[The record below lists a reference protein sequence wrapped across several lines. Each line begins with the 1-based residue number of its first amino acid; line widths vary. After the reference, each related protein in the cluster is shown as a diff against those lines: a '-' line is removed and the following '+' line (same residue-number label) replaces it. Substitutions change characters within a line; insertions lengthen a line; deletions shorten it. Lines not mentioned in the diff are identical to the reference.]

1 MLPIMAMAQSG
12 TVYPIDLSV
21 MMTPPYGPCL
31 KEYVGS
37 DRINIQALLK
47 DFTKNSDQ
55 FVVELKV
62 TDNRN
67 RVVLLTHFG
76 DYDFPAGKTFTYPM
90 GPNSTSAQKS
100 NVLHDLFNNA
110 KIKPKDECFEEG
122 AYTFVFQAF
131 DSHSYGSRKVALSM
145 PFTYPVFLQGNTVQ
159 PLQIYPYEHEV
170 ICNHAFE
177 YTAKNGIK
185 KIATQLGGIAY
196 QWQSA
201 NPTGMRVGYHV
212 QVVDLGEIA
221 GRTKENIESA
231 AQSSFGITDK
241 YILDRRTYTPFCN
254 HDFTAANYVEDHAYA
269 WRVMAVTGDALDKEA
284 SFTDKNAPV
293 RVFYFCGAPGIEK
306 DDYVVVKD
314 ERKFDKDL
322 AKVKMDT
329 IKSADLNALAMWRDS
344 SVKDAYC
351 GVNVEIRKKGQ
362 DKWTPYFV
370 EKTAD
375 FVAGKEPTDN
385 NFNFENLSYNTHYE
399 VRAQYVK
406 CDNCSDRTENCVYA
420 PYSDIMEF
428 VIDQPIDSAVCG
440 DNLPKL
446 ADCGEG
452 SEIPKVVAGD
462 IIIANGTEVVVDS
475 VSYPNA
481 SDSSIISG
489 TAHLCMPMIKNIQL
503 KMEFEEI
510 QINCAKELVM
520 GRIKSV
526 WDETTC
532 AMIDLDEAGGQNST
546 GGKDNPSSDAT
557 VEPYDPATASS
568 KPSGTLMVDGDKN
581 VMFRTD
587 KDGEVVT
594 IGKFVSF
601 TSSEYQ
607 STNYLADNTHY
618 VEFYNE
624 DKVNNAF
631 DNDQQGYYRNIT
643 NEYEYFDTPHT
654 NVVLPWLANN
664 PGKQKIIKA
673 REVKKKST
681 SASFESVLFVIPC
694 ESGYI
699 QLETTQDENG
709 NYELNI
715 PGLADVASSTPIYA
729 IARTSDETPYFDA
742 GKMMQANYAE
752 RTHKLIIV
760 SLIGDLDASYKTEAE
775 KALNSIYG
783 RVGVSWT
790 VELSKFDNDSIKN
803 EILKDG
809 LSIAADDES
818 CWKKETK
825 EMRAIRKLYS
835 ESNEIEDNTAYL
847 FVVNRAQED
856 NFKDTEGDMPRGQAV
871 GYIFKDKVN
880 DAPKFGRLVAHEIG
894 HGVYKLQHTFDYDG
908 LADKKEQTDNIMDY
922 NNGDF
927 LAHYQWRV
935 MQDSVMFV
943 WGLLQDDED
952 GMQKDVE
959 KELNKKFRQVIE
971 IIFNEEKSFG
981 KNIVFYNCRRIDE
994 YQNSEKD
1001 EKNKDIQPVDKAL
1014 VDGIVLHLSS
1024 KQDVTINI
1032 KYVPGVIKYDDAII
1046 ESLNFDN
1053 VIKNATPI
1061 KESFEIEGLFSET
1074 CDYRMRFFILY
1085 LGNDGE
1091 IYFCDLGDVIN
1102 DQIVNAYESND
1113 EDAGLLLAQ
1122 HVKSNWLNCSH
1133 PQKNSDENI
1142 DEDQIKSLLNSIVQ
1156 QFRPNQGVEYSANG
1170 KNYRLNNDGELVES
1184 NLTNEN
1190 IDNGIFDS
1198 EYNQETELYRFY
1210 RNSDGVFQLSAYGL
1224 NQETKAFDEQKEVDL
1239 LDVSQNY
1246 KDKVNSFL
1254 VHHDVKNEEQKL
1266 TEELKSN
1273 QFADGDNVK
1282 IKDDTPFFKFL
1293 SEAAGV
1299 QYTLITTGEI
1309 EPQVYYS
1316 DVSSLGKDNET
1327 NPIHVPAPATGI
1339 VEAGVEEVTS
1349 ITSTVKYVVDIV
1361 VDEEARKSA
1370 AESFNGLSEI
1380 TEEGVYSGISD
1391 FIIEAGS
1398 GLDGSQKEELT
1409 SPNTDEG
1416 RKNHLTVKIGTHVA
1430 LVATQV
1436 ALSGGA
1442 SLCKDLTKT
1451 LGKKATRTVAYKAAK
1466 SGVEKTLRNK
1476 VKELMKENRK
1486 CFIQGAVVEALI
1498 YSICWK
1504 LTSNPNEEFPL
1515 ADLLADILTA
1525 GVDNCIDDTNEDH
1538 AAAHA
1543 IISCISNMNEQ
1554 NWCDMLCGDGKFA
1567 DDYNGPD
1574 KKTLTNLLTEES
1586 INCAIGA
1593 SSDFLLRKVLKW
1605 VGNGNL
1611 KKLFPNVEVKLM
1623 YNYLQHVIKAIK
1635 NKKIKLEDIA
1645 KIKDERVLENLL
1657 SYGDNFVDDF
1667 LTISKMINN
1676 GFNIETFV
1684 KKANMDRLI
1693 KIYKEKPGSYFYKI
1707 ANLRDPELSI
1717 LMMDEL
1723 TFLLKKSNPSET
1735 NNILA
1740 KWFDDSF
1747 FKKYDDLLDDP
1758 SCKFA
1763 FESNPNLQ
1771 KYIKYAGGTAEFV
1784 ITNLDK
1790 TLQFVFKN
1798 DLTKAGTESF
1808 VIKIL
1813 SSFVMNEYTKIE

>member
-1 MLPIMAMAQSG
+1 MKLRRWFTLLMIAMLPIMAMAQSG

-131 DSHSYGSRKVALSM
+131 DAHSYGSRKVALSM

-293 RVFYFCGAPGIEK
+293 RVFYFCGAPGIEV
-306 DDYVVVKD
+306 DDYKVVKD

-557 VEPYDPATASS
+557 VEPYDPATATS
-568 KPSGTLMVDGDKN
+568 KPSGTLMVDGNKN

-699 QLETTQDENG
+699 QLETTKDANG
-709 NYELNI
+709 NSELNI
-715 PGLADVASSTPIYA
+715 P
-729 IARTSDETPYFDA
+729 
-742 GKMMQANYAE
+742 
-752 RTHKLIIV
+752 
-760 SLIGDLDASYKTEAE
+760 
-775 KALNSIYG
+775 
-783 RVGVSWT
+783 
-790 VELSKFDNDSIKN
+790 
-803 EILKDG
+803 
-809 LSIAADDES
+809 
-818 CWKKETK
+818 
-825 EMRAIRKLYS
+825 
-835 ESNEIEDNTAYL
+835 
-847 FVVNRAQED
+847 
-856 NFKDTEGDMPRGQAV
+856 
-871 GYIFKDKVN
+871 
-880 DAPKFGRLVAHEIG
+880 
-894 HGVYKLQHTFDYDG
+894 
-908 LADKKEQTDNIMDY
+908 
-922 NNGDF
+922 
-927 LAHYQWRV
+927 
-935 MQDSVMFV
+935 
-943 WGLLQDDED
+943 
-952 GMQKDVE
+952 
-959 KELNKKFRQVIE
+959 
-971 IIFNEEKSFG
+971 
-981 KNIVFYNCRRIDE
+981 
-994 YQNSEKD
+994 
-1001 EKNKDIQPVDKAL
+1001 
-1014 VDGIVLHLSS
+1014 
-1024 KQDVTINI
+1024 
-1032 KYVPGVIKYDDAII
+1032 
-1046 ESLNFDN
+1046 
-1053 VIKNATPI
+1053 
-1061 KESFEIEGLFSET
+1061 
-1074 CDYRMRFFILY
+1074 
-1085 LGNDGE
+1085 
-1091 IYFCDLGDVIN
+1091 
-1102 DQIVNAYESND
+1102 
-1113 EDAGLLLAQ
+1113 
-1122 HVKSNWLNCSH
+1122 
-1133 PQKNSDENI
+1133 
-1142 DEDQIKSLLNSIVQ
+1142 
-1156 QFRPNQGVEYSANG
+1156 
-1170 KNYRLNNDGELVES
+1170 
-1184 NLTNEN
+1184 
-1190 IDNGIFDS
+1190 
-1198 EYNQETELYRFY
+1198 
-1210 RNSDGVFQLSAYGL
+1210 
-1224 NQETKAFDEQKEVDL
+1224 
-1239 LDVSQNY
+1239 
-1246 KDKVNSFL
+1246 
-1254 VHHDVKNEEQKL
+1254 
-1266 TEELKSN
+1266 
-1273 QFADGDNVK
+1273 
-1282 IKDDTPFFKFL
+1282 
-1293 SEAAGV
+1293 
-1299 QYTLITTGEI
+1299 
-1309 EPQVYYS
+1309 
-1316 DVSSLGKDNET
+1316 
-1327 NPIHVPAPATGI
+1327 
-1339 VEAGVEEVTS
+1339 
-1349 ITSTVKYVVDIV
+1349 
-1361 VDEEARKSA
+1361 
-1370 AESFNGLSEI
+1370 
-1380 TEEGVYSGISD
+1380 
-1391 FIIEAGS
+1391 
-1398 GLDGSQKEELT
+1398 
-1409 SPNTDEG
+1409 
-1416 RKNHLTVKIGTHVA
+1416 
-1430 LVATQV
+1430 
-1436 ALSGGA
+1436 
-1442 SLCKDLTKT
+1442 
-1451 LGKKATRTVAYKAAK
+1451 
-1466 SGVEKTLRNK
+1466 
-1476 VKELMKENRK
+1476 
-1486 CFIQGAVVEALI
+1486 
-1498 YSICWK
+1498 
-1504 LTSNPNEEFPL
+1504 
-1515 ADLLADILTA
+1515 
-1525 GVDNCIDDTNEDH
+1525 
-1538 AAAHA
+1538 
-1543 IISCISNMNEQ
+1543 
-1554 NWCDMLCGDGKFA
+1554 
-1567 DDYNGPD
+1567 
-1574 KKTLTNLLTEES
+1574 
-1586 INCAIGA
+1586 
-1593 SSDFLLRKVLKW
+1593 
-1605 VGNGNL
+1605 
-1611 KKLFPNVEVKLM
+1611 
-1623 YNYLQHVIKAIK
+1623 
-1635 NKKIKLEDIA
+1635 
-1645 KIKDERVLENLL
+1645 
-1657 SYGDNFVDDF
+1657 
-1667 LTISKMINN
+1667 
-1676 GFNIETFV
+1676 
-1684 KKANMDRLI
+1684 
-1693 KIYKEKPGSYFYKI
+1693 
-1707 ANLRDPELSI
+1707 
-1717 LMMDEL
+1717 
-1723 TFLLKKSNPSET
+1723 
-1735 NNILA
+1735 
-1740 KWFDDSF
+1740 
-1747 FKKYDDLLDDP
+1747 
-1758 SCKFA
+1758 
-1763 FESNPNLQ
+1763 
-1771 KYIKYAGGTAEFV
+1771 
-1784 ITNLDK
+1784 
-1790 TLQFVFKN
+1790 
-1798 DLTKAGTESF
+1798 
-1808 VIKIL
+1808 
-1813 SSFVMNEYTKIE
+1813 

>member
-1 MLPIMAMAQSG
+1 MLRRWFTLLMIAMLPIMAMAQSG

-67 RVVLLTHFG
+67 RMVLLTHFG

-131 DSHSYGSRKVALSM
+131 DAHSYGSRKVALSM

-568 KPSGTLMVDGDKN
+568 KPSGTLMVDGNKN

-631 DNDQQGYYRNIT
+631 DNDQQGYYRNIK

-699 QLETTQDENG
+699 QLETTKDANG

-790 VELSKFDNDSIKN
+790 VELTKFDNDSIKN

-856 NFKDTEGDMPRGQAV
+856 KFKDTEGDMPRGQAV

-908 LADKKEQTDNIMDY
+908 LAEKKAQTDNIMDY
-922 NNGDF
+922 NTSKPNDF

-943 WGLLQDDED
+943 WGLFQDDED
-952 GMQKDVE
+952 GMGMLDRFHWIGYSFFQFNSSEQDKVE
-959 KELNKKFRQVIE
+959 AFKELFSGVSNKNKISPEYPKIGAWTYSDWYFIE
-971 IIFNEEKSFG
+971 DANLPNVLNKIAKSKKYEFANYEQR
-981 KNIVFYNCRRIDE
+981 KMY
-994 YQNSEKD
+994 YSENVEIRK
-1001 EKNKDIQPVDKAL
+1001 KNKDIIFEGRICVLSFVNNPVISNYQIHEVEEFCYNKDKRVKAL
-1014 VDGIVLHLSS
+1014 YYGNSYVMIPFYDGNGDLLCTIQFVPSDKTIDFEKLTMNIVEYLLMNPNALDITKNEAAILAAHVYGDSDLNVVLKKTNWIACNEDDDLVKKCVMNHYNCGFKS
-1024 KQDVTINI
+1024 KLYKHKSGKKYCYATAGTDIETEVWNHGLIQDGMTDIGQIFGIYLYQYVHSVATAIKLNKFAEKEGFDLCFVGHSLGGGLATCNALATGRQAITFNPAATSNPTKDFFQKENKINETDQLKNEYDEEIRNVKNTI
-1032 KYVPGVIKYDDAII
+1032 
-1046 ESLNFDN
+1046 ENFQSK
-1053 VIKNATPI
+1053 IQ
-1061 KESFEIEGLFSET
+1061 S
-1074 CDYRMRFFILY
+1074 YRR
-1085 LGNDGE
+1085 N
-1091 IYFCDLGDVIN
+1091 
-1102 DQIVNAYESND
+1102 
-1113 EDAGLLLAQ
+1113 
-1122 HVKSNWLNCSH
+1122 
-1133 PQKNSDENI
+1133 
-1142 DEDQIKSLLNSIVQ
+1142 IKSLREQIENCNLSDEK
-1156 QFRPNQGVEYSANG
+1156 GVDTDIYEYSPYSEETCIAIKKFN
-1170 KNYRLNNDGELVES
+1170 
-1184 NLTNEN
+1184 TN
-1190 IDNGIFDS
+1190 
-1198 EYNQETELYRFY
+1198 
-1210 RNSDGVFQLSAYGL
+1210 
-1224 NQETKAFDEQKEVDL
+1224 
-1239 LDVSQNY
+1239 
-1246 KDKVNSFL
+1246 
-1254 VHHDVKNEEQKL
+1254 
-1266 TEELKSN
+1266 
-1273 QFADGDNVK
+1273 K
-1282 IKDDTPFFKFL
+1282 IK
-1293 SEAAGV
+1293 
-1299 QYTLITTGEI
+1299 
-1309 EPQVYYS
+1309 
-1316 DVSSLGKDNET
+1316 
-1327 NPIHVPAPATGI
+1327 
-1339 VEAGVEEVTS
+1339 
-1349 ITSTVKYVVDIV
+1349 
-1361 VDEEARKSA
+1361 
-1370 AESFNGLSEI
+1370 
-1380 TEEGVYSGISD
+1380 
-1391 FIIEAGS
+1391 
-1398 GLDGSQKEELT
+1398 EL
-1409 SPNTDEG
+1409 
-1416 RKNHLTVKIGTHVA
+1416 
-1430 LVATQV
+1430 
-1436 ALSGGA
+1436 
-1442 SLCKDLTKT
+1442 
-1451 LGKKATRTVAYKAAK
+1451 
-1466 SGVEKTLRNK
+1466 
-1476 VKELMKENRK
+1476 
-1486 CFIQGAVVEALI
+1486 
-1498 YSICWK
+1498 
-1504 LTSNPNEEFPL
+1504 
-1515 ADLLADILTA
+1515 
-1525 GVDNCIDDTNEDH
+1525 
-1538 AAAHA
+1538 
-1543 IISCISNMNEQ
+1543 
-1554 NWCDMLCGDGKFA
+1554 
-1567 DDYNGPD
+1567 
-1574 KKTLTNLLTEES
+1574 EES
-1586 INCAIGA
+1586 INKTENSIKLYNEYIKKMEQELENFDMKKISTESLYFV
-1593 SSDFLLRKVLKW
+1593 SSGENNVLNYVIKGEAVDVATYVLQGLQIMDLNEDATYRTGIFISIDISDKPEMKQLNMGDKHKIKTFLEYW
-1605 VGNGNL
+1605 NL
-1611 KKLFPNVEVKLM
+1611 K
-1623 YNYLQHVIKAIK
+1623 
-1635 NKKIKLEDIA
+1635 
-1645 KIKDERVLENLL
+1645 
-1657 SYGDNFVDDF
+1657 
-1667 LTISKMINN
+1667 
-1676 GFNIETFV
+1676 
-1684 KKANMDRLI
+1684 
-1693 KIYKEKPGSYFYKI
+1693 
-1707 ANLRDPELSI
+1707 
-1717 LMMDEL
+1717 
-1723 TFLLKKSNPSET
+1723 
-1735 NNILA
+1735 
-1740 KWFDDSF
+1740 
-1747 FKKYDDLLDDP
+1747 
-1758 SCKFA
+1758 
-1763 FESNPNLQ
+1763 
-1771 KYIKYAGGTAEFV
+1771 
-1784 ITNLDK
+1784 
-1790 TLQFVFKN
+1790 
-1798 DLTKAGTESF
+1798 
-1808 VIKIL
+1808 
-1813 SSFVMNEYTKIE
+1813 

>member
-1 MLPIMAMAQSG
+1 MIAMLPIMAMAQSG

-90 GPNSTSAQKS
+90 GPNSTSVQKS

-122 AYTFVFQAF
+122 SYTFVFQAF
-131 DSHSYGSRKVALSM
+131 DAHSYGSRKVALSM

-177 YTAKNGIK
+177 YTADNGIK

-293 RVFYFCGAPGIEK
+293 RVFYFCGAPGIEV
-306 DDYVVVKD
+306 DDYKVVKD

-568 KPSGTLMVDGDKN
+568 KPSGTLMVDGNKN

-631 DNDQQGYYRNIT
+631 DNDQQGYYRNIK

-699 QLETTQDENG
+699 QLETTKDANG

-790 VELSKFDNDSIKN
+790 VELTKFDNDSIKN

-871 GYIFKDKVN
+871 GYIFKDKVTN
-880 DAPKFGRLVAHEIG
+880 ISDFGRLVSHEIG
-894 HGVYKLQHTFDYDG
+894 HGVYKLQHTFDYNIPE
-908 LADKKEQTDNIMDY
+908 KTTDNLMDY
-922 NNGDF
+922 NGGNF

-943 WGLLQDDED
+943 WGLFQDDED
-952 GMQKDVE
+952 GMASSVKHYIVFSPDSYERTSGNKIKVDAKTKKNKYLPVGSEVTTSDTKGNAKVKIISIVGDAEKNPFKYEINKEYYTSFVNLKEIVASEKKFVTANKIESSKIFELPYSGVTVSGSTYEKDVCIE
-959 KELNKKFRQVIE
+959 TDFECGDYVRVKDPTNVTGHIGKWIQKKDLVLEYKLYIGDDVLTNNQIYIKKNCNDKFSIEYTPVCPSENGKYSLKYRINKSFNTIAWTSINKNEKLTVELQELKDGRYCFYFGSEQSKDSIVVYVREKKFDFACEKCGRDLTITLSRLKDIFVGNNNLSQDDADLFNEALKVAGFNTCKRQAHYFSQVKQETGNFKEIGKELINYRLITIYSVFGNQKSDDPNVVNNTKTTLFSQTFWDDNKHLDYIVNRECIHLM
-971 IIFNEEKSFG
+971 
-981 KNIVFYNCRRIDE
+981 KNVDP
-994 YQNSEKD
+994 QTVSD
-1001 EKNKDIQPVDKAL
+1001 KNKLYKGKGEISRTNNNNTVKFP
-1014 VDGIVLHLSS
+1014 
-1024 KQDVTINI
+1024 
-1032 KYVPGVIKYDDAII
+1032 
-1046 ESLNFDN
+1046 
-1053 VIKNATPI
+1053 
-1061 KESFEIEGLFSET
+1061 ESFEQSTDGKYVKYKLSDTKHDENAERLFNMVYAGKSGNGTEATGDGWKYRGRGVIQLTGRANYRAAYNT
-1074 CDYRMRFFILY
+1074 CKNVFKLKLEYNWEDYPDKVLENHKQSIYASVAWFYNSSKFSI
-1085 LGNDGE
+1085 GNDKLKNL
-1091 IYFCDLGDVIN
+1091 DN
-1102 DQIVNAYESND
+1102 MTSYE
-1113 EDAGLLLAQ
+1113 
-1122 HVKSNWLNCSH
+1122 VTR
-1133 PQKNSDENI
+1133 
-1142 DEDQIKSLLNSIVQ
+1142 V
-1156 QFRPNQGVEYSANG
+1156 
-1170 KNYRLNNDGELVES
+1170 
-1184 NLTNEN
+1184 
-1190 IDNGIFDS
+1190 
-1198 EYNQETELYRFY
+1198 
-1210 RNSDGVFQLSAYGL
+1210 
-1224 NQETKAFDEQKEVDL
+1224 
-1239 LDVSQNY
+1239 
-1246 KDKVNSFL
+1246 VNS
-1254 VHHDVKNEEQKL
+1254 KM
-1266 TEELKSN
+1266 
-1273 QFADGDNVK
+1273 
-1282 IKDDTPFFKFL
+1282 
-1293 SEAAGV
+1293 
-1299 QYTLITTGEI
+1299 
-1309 EPQVYYS
+1309 
-1316 DVSSLGKDNET
+1316 
-1327 NPIHVPAPATGI
+1327 
-1339 VEAGVEEVTS
+1339 
-1349 ITSTVKYVVDIV
+1349 
-1361 VDEEARKSA
+1361 
-1370 AESFNGLSEI
+1370 
-1380 TEEGVYSGISD
+1380 
-1391 FIIEAGS
+1391 
-1398 GLDGSQKEELT
+1398 
-1409 SPNTDEG
+1409 
-1416 RKNHLTVKIGTHVA
+1416 
-1430 LVATQV
+1430 
-1436 ALSGGA
+1436 
-1442 SLCKDLTKT
+1442 
-1451 LGKKATRTVAYKAAK
+1451 
-1466 SGVEKTLRNK
+1466 EK
-1476 VKELMKENRK
+1476 KENRK
-1486 CFIQGAVVEALI
+1486 KYFDNLI
-1498 YSICWK
+1498 
-1504 LTSNPNEEFPL
+1504 
-1515 ADLLADILTA
+1515 
-1525 GVDNCIDDTNEDH
+1525 
-1538 AAAHA
+1538 
-1543 IISCISNMNEQ
+1543 
-1554 NWCDMLCGDGKFA
+1554 
-1567 DDYNGPD
+1567 
-1574 KKTLTNLLTEES
+1574 
-1586 INCAIGA
+1586 
-1593 SSDFLLRKVLKW
+1593 SDF
-1605 VGNGNL
+1605 NL
-1611 KKLFPNVEVKLM
+1611 
-1623 YNYLQHVIKAIK
+1623 
-1635 NKKIKLEDIA
+1635 
-1645 KIKDERVLENLL
+1645 
-1657 SYGDNFVDDF
+1657 
-1667 LTISKMINN
+1667 
-1676 GFNIETFV
+1676 
-1684 KKANMDRLI
+1684 
-1693 KIYKEKPGSYFYKI
+1693 FYC
-1707 ANLRDPELSI
+1707 E
-1717 LMMDEL
+1717 
-1723 TFLLKKSNPSET
+1723 
-1735 NNILA
+1735 
-1740 KWFDDSF
+1740 
-1747 FKKYDDLLDDP
+1747 
-1758 SCKFA
+1758 
-1763 FESNPNLQ
+1763 
-1771 KYIKYAGGTAEFV
+1771 
-1784 ITNLDK
+1784 
-1790 TLQFVFKN
+1790 
-1798 DLTKAGTESF
+1798 
-1808 VIKIL
+1808 
-1813 SSFVMNEYTKIE
+1813 

>member
-1 MLPIMAMAQSG
+1 MKLRRWFTLLLLAMLPIMAMAQSG

-47 DFTKNSDQ
+47 DFTKKSDQ

-90 GPNSTSAQKS
+90 GPNSTSVQKS

-131 DSHSYGSRKVALSM
+131 DAHSYGSRKVALSM

-177 YTAKNGIK
+177 YTADNGIK

-293 RVFYFCGAPGIEK
+293 RVFYFCGAPGIEV

-440 DNLPKL
+440 NNLPKL

-568 KPSGTLMVDGDKN
+568 KPSGTLMVDGNKN

-631 DNDQQGYYRNIT
+631 DNDQQGYYRNIK

-783 RVGVSWT
+783 KLGIT
-790 VELSKFDNDSIKN
+790 YDVEVSKFEHPSIESLLSN
-803 EILKDG
+803 G
-809 LSIAADDES
+809 LSINADGES
-818 CWKKETK
+818 KWKVETQEMKIIRSLYKENVG
-825 EMRAIRKLYS
+825 LQ
-835 ESNEIEDNTAYL
+835 DNAAYL
-847 FVVNRAQED
+847 FVVNHPEESEFSDVQ
-856 NFKDTEGDMPRGQAV
+856 GDMPRNQSV
-871 GYIFKDKVN
+871 GYVFN
-880 DAPKFGRLVAHEIG
+880 DNVKLSEVGRLVAHEIG
-894 HGVYKLQHTFDYDG
+894 HGVYKLQHTFDYKDI
-908 LADKKEQTDNIMDY
+908 KEGSTDNLMDY
-922 NNGDF
+922 NNDNGVF

-943 WGLLQDDED
+943 WNFLQDDAD
-952 GMQKDVE
+952 GLLKAYLKV
-959 KELNKKFRQVIE
+959 
-971 IIFNEEKSFG
+971 
-981 KNIVFYNCRRIDE
+981 
-994 YQNSEKD
+994 
-1001 EKNKDIQPVDKAL
+1001 VDYKA
-1014 VDGIVLHLSS
+1014 DMS
-1024 KQDVTINI
+1024 KLMGNTKCAFISPI
-1032 KYVPGVIKYDDAII
+1032 GAAI
-1046 ESLNFDN
+1046 
-1053 VIKNATPI
+1053 
-1061 KESFEIEGLFSET
+1061 
-1074 CDYRMRFFILY
+1074 
-1085 LGNDGE
+1085 
-1091 IYFCDLGDVIN
+1091 DLGDVTITKASFN
-1102 DQIVNAYESND
+1102 ARGGLVHFVVKENGVETEYNSIYLEKRYFTVYAECVAESWNYEFIGYLTDENYLRIKNELKVNNAIKVEKIPAFFKTY
-1113 EDAGLLLAQ
+1113 GYPVKLAQ
-1122 HVKSNWLNCSH
+1122 KDVPTIAIAKLRVNNQYKNCHVQYSWLNEKVADLNTNSSAKNKYTGSRIIYQI
-1133 PQKNSDENI
+1133 PQNASIGYLSSTSDCY
-1142 DEDQIKSLLNSIVQ
+1142 DFS
-1156 QFRPNQGVEYSANG
+1156 
-1170 KNYRLNNDGELVES
+1170 
-1184 NLTNEN
+1184 
-1190 IDNGIFDS
+1190 
-1198 EYNQETELYRFY
+1198 
-1210 RNSDGVFQLSAYGL
+1210 SDGVKEGIGTSVFL
-1224 NQETKAFDEQKEVDL
+1224 NLRELAEKNNKKSDLVDL
-1239 LDVSQNY
+1239 ANY
-1246 KDKVNSFL
+1246 I
-1254 VHHDVKNEEQKL
+1254 
-1266 TEELKSN
+1266 T
-1273 QFADGDNVK
+1273 
-1282 IKDDTPFFKFL
+1282 DT
-1293 SEAAGV
+1293 
-1299 QYTLITTGEI
+1299 YT
-1309 EPQVYYS
+1309 
-1316 DVSSLGKDNET
+1316 GK
-1327 NPIHVPAPATGI
+1327 
-1339 VEAGVEEVTS
+1339 
-1349 ITSTVKYVVDIV
+1349 
-1361 VDEEARKSA
+1361 
-1370 AESFNGLSEI
+1370 
-1380 TEEGVYSGISD
+1380 
-1391 FIIEAGS
+1391 
-1398 GLDGSQKEELT
+1398 
-1409 SPNTDEG
+1409 
-1416 RKNHLTVKIGTHVA
+1416 
-1430 LVATQV
+1430 
-1436 ALSGGA
+1436 
-1442 SLCKDLTKT
+1442 
-1451 LGKKATRTVAYKAAK
+1451 
-1466 SGVEKTLRNK
+1466 
-1476 VKELMKENRK
+1476 
-1486 CFIQGAVVEALI
+1486 
-1498 YSICWK
+1498 
-1504 LTSNPNEEFPL
+1504 
-1515 ADLLADILTA
+1515 
-1525 GVDNCIDDTNEDH
+1525 
-1538 AAAHA
+1538 
-1543 IISCISNMNEQ
+1543 
-1554 NWCDMLCGDGKFA
+1554 
-1567 DDYNGPD
+1567 
-1574 KKTLTNLLTEES
+1574 
-1586 INCAIGA
+1586 
-1593 SSDFLLRKVLKW
+1593 
-1605 VGNGNL
+1605 
-1611 KKLFPNVEVKLM
+1611 
-1623 YNYLQHVIKAIK
+1623 
-1635 NKKIKLEDIA
+1635 
-1645 KIKDERVLENLL
+1645 
-1657 SYGDNFVDDF
+1657 NFVVSLYQDNNFSNDYSS
-1667 LTISKMINN
+1667 ISH
-1676 GFNIETFV
+1676 
-1684 KKANMDRLI
+1684 
-1693 KIYKEKPGSYFYKI
+1693 
-1707 ANLRDPELSI
+1707 
-1717 LMMDEL
+1717 
-1723 TFLLKKSNPSET
+1723 
-1735 NNILA
+1735 
-1740 KWFDDSF
+1740 SF
-1747 FKKYDDLLDDP
+1747 
-1758 SCKFA
+1758 
-1763 FESNPNLQ
+1763 
-1771 KYIKYAGGTAEFV
+1771 I
-1784 ITNLDK
+1784 
-1790 TLQFVFKN
+1790 
-1798 DLTKAGTESF
+1798 
-1808 VIKIL
+1808 
-1813 SSFVMNEYTKIE
+1813 